1 VDGNTA
7 ESSALP
13 PKPTKPRLLASITSF
28 VTVVSSVFSSHYS
41 NTLRHTHQEQNTF
54 IRDTIM
60 SFTPSQETKSK
71 ARIMRELLQGP
82 KPLVSC
88 GVYDGYSAL
97 MVEAMGFKCAATT
110 GAGLANS
117 VLGVPDIGIFS
128 LRDNVDVCRNIA
140 KAVSIPIMAD
150 ADTGY
155 GNAVTVYHV
164 VQYFEDAGIVGIN
177 MEDQLMPKRCGHMR
191 GKELV
196 ETSEMVQKIE
206 SAIRA
211 KKDQDFILNAR
222 TDAIAVE
229 GIEGTVIRVREYV
242 AAGADMIYADAIR
255 SEDDI
260 ARVVEAAR
268 GTPVSVNMGFG
279 LRARPTSPL
288 ISLTRL
294 AELGVARVSLPR
306 FLPAAAL
313 HGMQQALIAMKAC
326 METGELEDRPDL
338 LVDIGMITNLVG
350 YERINEL
357 ENSFLTDEQITKKY
371 GEGERDYVVKNKGAH

>member
-1 VDGNTA
+1 
-7 ESSALP
+7 
-13 PKPTKPRLLASITSF
+13 
-28 VTVVSSVFSSHYS
+28 
-41 NTLRHTHQEQNTF
+41 
-54 IRDTIM
+54 M
-60 SFTPSQETKSK
+60 SFTPKKETKTK
-71 ARIMRELLQGP
+71 ARIMRELLQSKG
-82 KPLVSC
+82 KQPLISC

-117 VLGVPDIGIFS
+117 VLGVPDVGIFS
-128 LRDNVDVCRNIA
+128 LRDNVDTCRNIA

-164 VQYFEDAGIVGIN
+164 VQYFEEAGIVGIN

-196 ETSEMVQKIE
+196 DTAEMVQKIE

-211 KKDQDFILNAR
+211 KMDPDFILNAR

-229 GIEGTVIRVREYV
+229 GIEGTVKRVREYV

-255 SEDDI
+255 NEDDI
-260 ARVVEAAR
+260 ARVVEAA
-268 GTPVSVNMGFG
+268 GDVPVSVNMGFG
-279 LRARPTSPL
+279 LRARPTTPL

-294 AELGVARVSLPR
+294 GQLGVSRVSLPR

-313 HGMQQALIAMKAC
+313 HGMQQALVAMKSC
-326 METGELEDRPDL
+326 METGQLEDRPDL
-338 LVDIGMITNLVG
+338 LVDIEMITNLVG
-350 YERINEL
+350 YERINAL
-357 ENSFLTDEQITKKY
+357 ENSFLTDDQITKKY
-371 GEGERDYVVKNKGAH
+371 GEGERDYVVKNKKSH